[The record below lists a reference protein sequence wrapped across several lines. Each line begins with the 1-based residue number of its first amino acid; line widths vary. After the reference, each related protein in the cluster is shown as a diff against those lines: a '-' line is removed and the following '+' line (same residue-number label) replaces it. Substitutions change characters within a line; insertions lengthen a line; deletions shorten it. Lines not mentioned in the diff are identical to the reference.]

1 MNIKQALKAKN
12 KLVAE
17 IKELNGIVKNHNSI
31 EAGNPRRFDVANSL
45 EKVHELTNQLVS
57 LKARIHRANAPV
69 FEDIFAMA
77 ELKGQIKELKKL
89 PVEEGKVNERYGSIV
104 SVKEV
109 AINAAEVREMIKDR
123 EARIELIQDKLDV
136 HNANTIV
143 GE

>member
-17 IKELNGIVKNHNSI
+17 IKELNEIVKNHNSI
-31 EAGNPRRFDVANSL
+31 EAGNPRRFDVAEAL

>member
-17 IKELNGIVKNHNSI
+17 IKELNEIVKNNNSM
-31 EAGNPRRFDVANSL
+31 EEGNPRRFDVKETLN
-45 EKVHELTNQLVS
+45 KVQVLTDQLVS

-69 FEDIFAMA
+69 FEEIFAMA

-89 PVEEGKVNERYGSIV
+89 PTDEGKVVERYGSGV
-104 SVKEV
+104 SIKEV
-109 AINAAEVREMIKDR
+109 AINAAEVRSMVKDL
-123 EARIELIQDKLDV
+123 EARIESIQDTLDV
-136 HNANTIV
+136 HNATTTI

>member
-17 IKELNGIVKNHNSI
+17 IKELNDIVKSHNSI
-31 EAGNPRRFDVANSL
+31 EAGNPRRFDVAEAL

-57 LKARIHRANAPV
+57 LKARIHRANALV